1 MKINLFKLVISVA
14 IPEIAGGIG
23 SVFTIEAIPGWY
35 STLIRS
41 PLTPPNWIFAPM
53 WISLYFLMGISFYL
67 IWMRNEK
74 TGYLYLAYTLYL
86 IQLALN
92 VLWSFL
98 FFGIHEILFGGIEI
112 VFLWFFILASI
123 IEFMK
128 IDRRAAYLL
137 FPYISWVTVAT
148 LLNFSLLW
156 VNA

>member
-74 TGYLYLAYTLYL
+74 TEYLYLAYTLYL